1 MQCSVIFTQLLKLI
15 WLIIV
20 GCSLIAQITILRL
33 TLIISFS
40 LKRFEGNLPNSPFRP
55 CFKKLFDVVQMYG
68 KDVQAAGSSRGT
80 SKFLLDV
87 ARQNAEMTINLQRT
101 ILNNKQRR

>member
-1 MQCSVIFTQLLKLI
+1 MYRLWPNIYFTINIDNIK
-15 WLIIV
+15 
-20 GCSLIAQITILRL
+20 
-33 TLIISFS
+33 
-40 LKRFEGNLPNSPFRP
+40 FEGNLPNFPFRP

-68 KDVQAAGSSRGT
+68 KDVQAAGSRGT